1 MHSFRKLSSP
11 QSLLAAALAL
21 AGAWLAL
28 SVSAVAAH
36 AETEGPGWALTAQMV
51 PTNLAPGA
59 NGSLEIGV
67 FNVGARESTGTVTVT
82 DTLPPGITAT
92 VAGALRIDVEEAV
105 SSSGVTPQLEGS
117 YWDCTGNGGGTPP
130 HVAGATIVTCTNSPE
145 SLPNLAGGAGYSA
158 PHFVDAKTPMPP
170 IGIGVTA
177 AAGTPETLV
186 PRCGGSGAPQCNHVT
201 VAGGGAAGTATIE
214 DGITVSRAA
223 PHFGVA
229 DLSAWFSNADGTRD
243 LLAGSHPY
251 AAVLNYDLAS
261 EVVPESNGNGEWEL
275 RTAGGEQRT
284 LRVKLP
290 AGLVGAPDA
299 APRCQRSAYLAE
311 RCPRGSLIGVVLA
324 RFTVFP
330 GAFEFGLYSVVPR
343 AGVPAEFAFTV
354 KGIHAYIVPEVR
366 SGGDYGLTTTVNDSP
381 ERSIL
386 GATIVIWGD
395 AAAKSHEAWVEP
407 NNCKVVGAPQETG
420 SCAPAPESSMSF
432 LTLPTSCG
440 APPVT
445 SMFVNSWQEPVQS
458 DEVFSTQTDAAGVP
472 AGFSGCESLGFAPG
486 LVTAP
491 DTARADSPTGL
502 SVEVKPPLGSFEEQ
516 EGLSTADIQD
526 TKVVLPEGL
535 VINPGQAAGLQAC
548 GAGEDGLTSEAERAV
563 GEEDNGPAHCPN
575 ASKVG
580 VVSIH
585 TPLLEGTTEPNLE
598 GNVYV
603 LDSNPPDLKLLVAA
617 SADGVNLKLVGNVH
631 LNTSTGRL
639 ETTFEGTPQLPF
651 TDFKLS
657 FSGGPQAALDTPTH
671 CGTYTTNAD
680 FSSWAIPFVP
690 DFLSGASFDLAE
702 GPGGSGCPAAT
713 LPFSPELTAGAT
725 TDKAGAF
732 SGFTM
737 LLSRGD
743 GQQRIEKLSFKMPAG
758 LAGLISNVPV
768 CGEPQAAQGTCPSS
782 SRIGHTVVTSGPGPY
797 PLVIP
802 QPGDPEAA
810 IYLTGPYGGA
820 PFGLSI
826 VTPVI
831 AGPFNLG
838 TIVTRAK
845 IEVNPLTAQITVATD
860 PLPQIVDG
868 VPTDLRSVYAVIDR
882 SGFMFNPTSC
892 SPQTISGTAWSTAA
906 PGQSE
911 PAETAGLSTQFGIG
925 SCRELAF
932 APKLTVST
940 SGKTS
945 KANGAGLQVKLVAPH
960 EGPTAPGDSEEAN
973 LTRVKVD
980 LPKQLPSRLTT
991 LQQACTASQFAAN
1004 PAGCPVGSKI
1014 GTATVTTSVLPVPL
1028 TGPVIFVSH
1037 GGEAFPSLTM
1047 VLQGDNVTVEVVGTT
1062 FISHA
1067 GITSTTFK
1075 TVPDVPFSTFTLTL
1089 PQGKYSAL
1097 AANGNL
1103 CKSKL
1108 AMPTEFLAQNGLKI
1122 NQSTPIAVTG
1132 CPKPRKTKAKHHKK
1146 KHKTKK

>member
-1 MHSFRKLSSP
+1 MHKYARSSAVHGRLVTP
-11 QSLLAAALAL
+11 LAL
-21 AGAWLAL
+21 VAAWLVLGVCA
-28 SVSAVAAH
+28 SVAH
-36 AETEGPGWALTAQMV
+36 AEGAEGPGWALTAHMV
-51 PTNLAPGA
+51 PTNLAPGSE
-59 NGSLEIGV
+59 GTLELGV
-67 FNVGARESTGTVTVT
+67 FNIGASESTGAITVT
-82 DTLPPGITAT
+82 DTLPAGVTAT
-92 VAGALRIDVEEAV
+92 TAGAMRNFN
-105 SSSGVTPQLEGS
+105 VTGPGNITPELEPIP
-117 YWDCTGNGGGTPP
+117 YWNCTGNGGSGPP
-130 HVAGATIVTCTNSPE
+130 HVAGATVVTCTNNPE
-145 SLPNLAGGAGYSA
+145 HLAGIAGGGGIPFEPLGLFTEA
-158 PHFVDAKTPMPP
+158 LDPQIA
-170 IGIGVTA
+170 IGVKA
-177 AAGTPETLV
+177 ASGVSEVLAPV
-186 PRCGGSGAPQCNHVT
+186 CGDGSSACNQVT
-201 VAGGGAAGTATIE
+201 VAGGGAEGPASIE
-214 DGITVSRAA
+214 DGVVITRSALK
-223 PHFGVA
+223 FGVA
-229 DLSAWFSNADGTRD
+229 DFSSWFSNKDGSRD
-243 LLAGSHPY
+243 LQAGSHPY
-251 AAVLNYDLAS
+251 TQVVSYDLAS
-261 EVVPESNGNGEWEL
+261 EVTERNGL
-275 RTAGGEQRT
+275 KTLITSGGEQRT
-284 LRVKLP
+284 VHVRLP

-299 APRCQRSAYLAE
+299 TP
-311 RCPRGSLIGVVLA
+311 RCPRPAYIKELCSPATYIGMIEI
-324 RFTVFP
+324 RFDTYPRLDVFP
-330 GAFEFGLYSVVPR
+330 LVNILPR
-343 AGVPAEFAFTV
+343 AGVPAEFAFTI
-354 KGIHAYIVPEVR
+354 KGINVYIVPEVR
-366 SGGDYGLTTTVNDSP
+366 SGSDYGLTTVINNSPKRTV
-381 ERSIL
+381 L
-386 GATIVIWGD
+386 GATVMLWGD
-395 AAAKSHEAWVEP
+395 TADKSHNLWRNGYTGGCQGRFTEP
-407 NNCKVVGAPQETG
+407 DCI
-420 SCAPAPESSMSF
+420 SPADLHKSF

-445 SMFVNSWQEPVQS
+445 SLFASTWEEPVQS
-458 DEVFSTQTDAAGVP
+458 AETVSVQSDAAGAPV
-472 AGFSGCESLGFAPG
+472 GLSGCDLLGFAPG

-491 DTARADSPTGL
+491 DTARADSPAGL
-502 SVEVKPPLGSFEEQ
+502 SVEVKPPLGSFEE
-516 EGLSTADIQD
+516 ESGLSTADIEN

-535 VINPGQAAGLQAC
+535 VINPGQAAGLLAC
-548 GAGEDGLTSEAERAV
+548 GSGEDGLTSETERAA
-563 GEEDNGPAHCPN
+563 GLEDNGPAHCPN

-585 TPLLEGTTEPNLE
+585 SPLLEGTTEPNLE
-598 GNVYV
+598 GDVYL
-603 LDSNPPDLKLLVAA
+603 LDSNPPNIKLLVAA

-631 LNTSTGRL
+631 LNTTTGRL

-651 TDFKLS
+651 TNFKLS

-680 FSSWAIPFVP
+680 FMSWASPFVP
-690 DFLSGASFDLAE
+690 DFLAGASFNLAE

-713 LPFSPELTAGAT
+713 LPFTPELTAGAT

-743 GQQRIEKLSFKMPAG
+743 GQQRIEKLSFRMPAG
-758 LAGLISNVPV
+758 LAGLISNVPL
-768 CGEPQAAQGTCPSS
+768 CGEPQAAQGTCPAS

-810 IYLTGPYGGA
+810 IYLTGPYGGS

-845 IEVNPLTAQITVATD
+845 VEVNPSTAQITVATD

-882 SGFMFNPTSC
+882 SGFMFNPTNC
-892 SPQTISGTAWSTAA
+892 EPQTISGTAWSTAA

-911 PAETAGLSTQFGIG
+911 PAETAPLSTQFGIG

-932 APKLTVST
+932 APKLSVST

-960 EGPTAPGDSEEAN
+960 EGPTAPGGSEEAN

-991 LQQACTASQFAAN
+991 LQQACTAAQFNAN

-1047 VLQGDNVTVEVVGTT
+1047 VLQGDNVTVEIVGTT

-1108 AMPTEFLAQNGLKI
+1108 KMPTEFLAQNGLKI

-1132 CPKPRKTKAKHHKK
+1132 CPKAHKAKAKHHTKK
-1146 KHKTKK
+1146 KHKAKK